1 MPRNLHANYVKLL
14 IVFLLGVSS
23 MLAIFIEFLCI
34 VELLRWLINK
44 FNTRFNVYGS
54 FMRSIKYLFIFKYL
68 FMLPIRLL
76 SQSVILG
83 SDCYIWFWLIMYVF
97 LYLFN
102 LVNTL
107 SKIYQVNDNTV
118 DVPID
123 RIVLD
128 NAGEK
133 AQRHFR
139 LRKPTDWNCANKLYK
154 LIKIIK

>member
-1 MPRNLHANYVKLL
+1 
-14 IVFLLGVSS
+14 
-23 MLAIFIEFLCI
+23 MLAIFIAFLCI

-44 FNTRFNVYGS
+44 FTTTFNVYGS

-76 SQSVILG
+76 SQSVIAIFDFNFLL
-83 SDCYIWFWLIMYVF
+83 FIM
-97 LYLFN
+97 LN
-102 LVNTL
+102 LVKTL
-107 SKIYQVNDNTV
+107 SQIYQVNDNTV

-128 NAGEK
+128 NAWEK
-133 AQRHFR
+133 GQRHFR
-139 LRKPTDWNCANKLYK
+139 LRKPTHWNGANKLYK